1 MSGAYSF
8 FDVNAS
14 IDGPGGNFTLK
25 GGNAEEGISIE
36 PSGDINT
43 MTGGADGA
51 VMHSLSAQTSGTVT
65 VRLLKTS
72 PINAQLMT
80 MAKFQRASAARH
92 GQNTIVVR
100 DSTRGDIVT
109 CTQVAFKKIPALTYA
124 KEGGLVEWAFDAG
137 SIDQNLGTGTPVA
150 PAV

>member
-1 MSGAYSF
+1 MSAYSF
-8 FDVNAS
+8 LDVTAS

-36 PSGDINT
+36 SSGDMNT
-43 MTGGADGA
+43 MTGGADGSA
-51 VMHSLSAQTSGTVT
+51 MHSLSAQTMGTVT

-80 MAKFQRASAARH
+80 MAKYQRASAARH

-100 DSTRGDIVT
+100 DPARGDIVT
-109 CTQVAFKKIPALTYA
+109 CTQVAFKKLPALTYA
-124 KEGGLVEWAFDAG
+124 KDGGTVEWTFDAG
-137 SIDQNLGTGTPVA
+137 AIDTVLGTGSAVA